1 MNIKQ
6 IIKEEIV
13 GFLKTISEA
22 KFKPGDMWSK
32 DFDYR
37 GMMTY
42 GAKVK
47 INVGLKTLEKLY
59 DSLEDVNYHSENRL
73 LYPAIESLRK
83 GDKSTAAS
91 QLKLFN
97 KECIKTLKSFKEGVN
112 EARMKRVTKSMWKKM
127 DDDARVNALLSAFK
141 DPDDAEEHAE
151 EDWNDL
157 PSVARANMYVYEG
170 KLNESTPAK
179 VQKTQSEL
187 VKTIDALKKNFPM
200 YKAAK
205 ESGDKSKL
213 EKHRKIALALTKKK
227 KELEKKMDSDLK
239 GLYSDAELQLEKGK
253 GLWANIHAKRKRGGK
268 AAKKGEKGY
277 PDEKAW
283 KSTKKASES
292 KVDESEMKG
301 KYAGNIVKKAPA
313 GKKLTMNGKAY
324 TSLGKGKWKG
334 PDGEKLSWI
343 EVSSMASALGNKKVT
358 YEGEV
363 NEAAAELNKLKDA
376 IKMFQDKIKKQGRI
390 TNARD
395 EEHLKNLIALYKKM
409 GGKGIKEGKLNEAPM
424 DKKFAKEYEKSGKAL
439 RNHIKHE
446 LSKKKVYTA
455 NQQREFQR
463 LDQITKMAMQVP
475 SSMAKIIDEPGKVR
489 EGKLNEDV
497 WKSFLNDDPGFKLY
511 TATNTEKRKS
521 VKARATNKT
530 WEDGVPVLKYI
541 ARAPLKL
548 SPLPKGKFKIIEDNK
563 YGWWYYQVGSTWYG
577 ISQKDYGTPP
587 FEY

>member
-13 GFLKTISEA
+13 NFLKTISEA
-22 KFKPGDMWSK
+22 KFKPGDMWSN

-47 INVGLKTLEKLY
+47 VNVGLKTLEKLY

-112 EARMKRVTKSMWKKM
+112 EARMRRVTKSMWKKM

-170 KLNESTPAK
+170 RMSESTPAK
-179 VQKTQSEL
+179 VQKTQSDL

-205 ESGDKSKL
+205 ESGDKNKL

-292 KVDESEMKG
+292 K
-301 KYAGNIVKKAPA
+301 
-313 GKKLTMNGKAY
+313 
-324 TSLGKGKWKG
+324 
-334 PDGEKLSWI
+334 
-343 EVSSMASALGNKKVT
+343 
-358 YEGEV
+358 
-363 NEAAAELNKLKDA
+363 
-376 IKMFQDKIKKQGRI
+376 
-390 TNARD
+390 
-395 EEHLKNLIALYKKM
+395 KN
-409 GGKGIKEGKLNEAPM
+409 
-424 DKKFAKEYEKSGKAL
+424 
-439 RNHIKHE
+439 
-446 LSKKKVYTA
+446 V
-455 NQQREFQR
+455 
-463 LDQITKMAMQVP
+463 
-475 SSMAKIIDEPGKVR
+475 
-489 EGKLNEDV
+489 NEDV
-497 WKSFLNDDPGFKLY
+497 FQSFLKDDPGFKLY

-530 WEDGVPVLKYI
+530 WDDGVPVLKFI

>member
-13 GFLKTISEA
+13 SFLKTLSEA
-22 KFKPGDMWSK
+22 KFKPGDMWSS

-47 INVGLKTLEKLY
+47 VNVGLKTLEKLY

-73 LYPAIESLRK
+73 LYPAIESLQK

-97 KECIKTLKSFKEGVN
+97 KACLKTLKTFKEAKLPDEGFSDPDQMR
-112 EARMKRVTKSMWKKM
+112 EAKMRRVTKSMWKKM

-141 DPDDAEEHAE
+141 DPDDAEEYAE

-170 KLNESTPAK
+170 RISESTPAK
-179 VQKTQSEL
+179 VQKTQSDL

-268 AAKKGEKGY
+268 PAKKGQKGY

-292 KVDESEMKG
+292 KK
-301 KYAGNIVKKAPA
+301 N
-313 GKKLTMNGKAY
+313 
-324 TSLGKGKWKG
+324 
-334 PDGEKLSWI
+334 
-343 EVSSMASALGNKKVT
+343 
-358 YEGEV
+358 V
-363 NEAAAELNKLKDA
+363 NEGKNFYQDVVDMQKGFRLFKIQSPKTYKEL
-376 IKMFQDKIKKQGRI
+376 
-390 TNARD
+390 
-395 EEHLKNLIALYKKM
+395 
-409 GGKGIKEGKLNEAPM
+409 
-424 DKKFAKEYEKSGKAL
+424 DKKFKIGTMERGLKSLQQYMDRAEM
-439 RNHIKHE
+439 NE
-446 LSKKKVYTA
+446 DKV
-455 NQQREFQR
+455 
-463 LDQITKMAMQVP
+463 
-475 SSMAKIIDEPGKVR
+475 
-489 EGKLNEDV
+489 NEDV

-530 WEDGVPVLKYI
+530 WDDGVPVLKFI

>member
-13 GFLKTISEA
+13 SFLKTISEA
-22 KFKPGDMWSK
+22 KFKPGDMWSS

-47 INVGLKTLEKLY
+47 VNVGLKTLEKLY

-73 LYPAIESLRK
+73 LYPAIESLQK

-97 KECIKTLKSFKEGVN
+97 KACLKTLKTFKEAKLPDEGFSDPDQMR
-112 EARMKRVTKSMWKKM
+112 EAKMRRVTKSMWKKM

-141 DPDDAEEHAE
+141 DPDDAEEYAE

-170 KLNESTPAK
+170 RISESTPAK
-179 VQKTQSEL
+179 VQKTQSDL

-205 ESGDKSKL
+205 ESGDKNKL

-268 AAKKGEKGY
+268 AAKKGQKGY

-313 GKKLTMNGKAY
+313 GKKLTMNGKTY

-343 EVSSMASALGNKKVT
+343 EVSSMASALGNKNVT
-358 YEGEV
+358 YEG
-363 NEAAAELNKLKDA
+363 
-376 IKMFQDKIKKQGRI
+376 KK
-390 TNARD
+390 N
-395 EEHLKNLIALYKKM
+395 
-409 GGKGIKEGKLNEAPM
+409 
-424 DKKFAKEYEKSGKAL
+424 
-439 RNHIKHE
+439 
-446 LSKKKVYTA
+446 V
-455 NQQREFQR
+455 
-463 LDQITKMAMQVP
+463 
-475 SSMAKIIDEPGKVR
+475 
-489 EGKLNEDV
+489 NEDV

-530 WEDGVPVLKYI
+530 WDDGVPVLKFI